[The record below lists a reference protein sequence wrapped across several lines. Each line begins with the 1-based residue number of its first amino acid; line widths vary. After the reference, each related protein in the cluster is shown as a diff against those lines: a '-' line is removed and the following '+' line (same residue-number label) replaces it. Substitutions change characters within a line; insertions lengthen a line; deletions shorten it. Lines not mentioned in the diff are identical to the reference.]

1 MKPEIGD
8 REHCSILFDLASSF
22 IHCGIGEGYL
32 YPASLVRVESCIL
45 EWEIRSIFP
54 YQLLDLYTVG

>member
-22 IHCGIGEGYL
+22 IHCDIGEGVL
-32 YPASLVRVESCIL
+32 LSRVS
-45 EWEIRSIFP
+45 SVSVV
-54 YQLLDLYTVG
+54 D